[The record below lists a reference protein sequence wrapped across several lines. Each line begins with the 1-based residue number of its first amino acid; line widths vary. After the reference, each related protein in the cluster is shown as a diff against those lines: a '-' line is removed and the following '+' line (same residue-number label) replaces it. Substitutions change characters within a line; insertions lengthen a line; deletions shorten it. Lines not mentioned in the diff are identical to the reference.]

1 MALKLHK
8 NIDAQLS
15 PVKGGIKIEKSR
27 FGAFFVERNA
37 KSADR
42 RVKMWIG
49 CENKMH

>member
-27 FGAFFVERNA
+27 FGAFLLRETQ
-37 KSADR
+37 SQLT
-42 RVKMWIG
+42 G
-49 CENKMH
+49 G